1 MFKCVEMWFLGGNRQ
16 VSSRDLGFTFFHPGR
31 GVSAGPLDSVLDP
44 GRAGGALQQQGALEV
59 FPSGFPALGSIWPV
73 GSDAILCL
81 WTGVWVR

>member
-44 GRAGGALQQQGALEV
+44 GRAGGLFSSRGHWKCFQVDFL
-59 FPSGFPALGSIWPV
+59 P
-73 GSDAILCL
+73 
-81 WTGVWVR
+81 